1 MAVTTSKVTYSLKP
15 ETVDR
20 VQELATAWG
29 VPKSEVIRRA
39 IDKLPLELPDEE
51 KVLTPLEALD
61 RLQKYGISAKV
72 ATKYI
77 AEIRRERQA
86 WGRKKK

>member
-39 IDKLPLELPDEE
+39 IAKLPQELPAEE

-61 RLQKYGISAKV
+61 RLQKNGISSRA
-72 ATKYI
+72 AAKYI

-86 WGRKKK
+86 WGRKRK